1 MKFNNKYKKS
11 IDTTN
16 ISKNIDL
23 DIEIPNCQRDEKEV
37 INMHVRIYIYIYII
51 LHIDYFYF
59 FSNISSH
66 INYNNRI
73 IIASLTKNYGIS

>member
-1 MKFNNKYKKS
+1 MIYKYPIMKFNNKYKKS

-37 INMHVRIYIYIYII
+37 INIHVRIYIYIYIS
-51 LHIDYFYF
+51 FYISIISIF
-59 FSNISSH
+59 FQ
-66 INYNNRI
+66 YI
-73 IIASLTKNYGIS
+73 ITHQL